1 LKAAYKEFYAIDEN
15 FKNREATPNHQFPTY
30 FLIHRFVDE
39 SAGQR
44 GGTQLI
50 AESALKVSK
59 VIKDNPSLLETLDE
73 SAKNFL
79 AACVNQPVAGFS
91 EIAVLAEIALQ
102 PEIPAKLE
110 KAKILIAEELIKEE
124 VRALG
129 VGAGLE
135 VELGNAMLREVH
147 KNLLANHKI
156 TEPWPGIPE
165 GVAYEAS
172 VRSYTTEENITEI
185 SKKVSEKLESLTQEN
200 VSEFLLEGRFQDF
213 WASAIVAKE
222 RRDELKSP
230 YSKAVEELLE
240 NPISHE
246 ELKKL
251 ETNCREKIL
260 EESRRLT
267 ELAQNLGAQN
277 EAELSSETDS
287 AAELK
292 SSRPSLIE
300 PLSTL
305 FVPRRIKKTLT
316 ERKLAA
322 AKNRSLIEETS
333 NQPNQ
338 PSGVTERAQNSGV
351 QNEAALSPENGSAAS
366 SGQSLT
372 ETPPPPR
379 VGQRPS
385 TDISTQGISTRRP
398 AAPGDKGNKCCTIS

>member
-129 VGAGLE
+129 VGAGVE

-172 VRSYTTEENITEI
+172 VRSHTTPQNIAEI

-251 ETNCREKIL
+251 ETNCRKTIL
-260 EESRRLT
+260 EESRKIT
-267 ELAQNLGAQN
+267 QAAISPSITSSHE
-277 EAELSSETDS
+277 EATG
-287 AAELK
+287 
-292 SSRPSLIE
+292 
-300 PLSTL
+300 
-305 FVPRRIKKTLT
+305 
-316 ERKLAA
+316 
-322 AKNRSLIEETS
+322 
-333 NQPNQ
+333 
-338 PSGVTERAQNSGV
+338 SGGGLEERAG
-351 QNEAALSPENGSAAS
+351 SP
-366 SGQSLT
+366 
-372 ETPPPPR
+372 
-379 VGQRPS
+379 
-385 TDISTQGISTRRP
+385 TRARANRLQDP
-398 AAPGDKGNKCCTIS
+398 KQAMGK